1 MIWNKFVTLGVKGV
15 ILFIRNIVERGL
27 NTMKSFRWSH
37 FFSYL
42 FMVLVLIFFLF
53 VFYQVVML
61 GIQSVTNGFFI
72 NFGRH

>member
-1 MIWNKFVTLGVKGV
+1 
-15 ILFIRNIVERGL
+15 
-27 NTMKSFRWSH
+27 MKSFRWSH

-42 FMVLVLIFFLF
+42 FMILVLIFFLF